1 VKNALAHEVE
11 VCESQI
17 EAFPRLPSTFS
28 LLGIVVPMCP
38 TTLNQGLKI
47 KNVQIVT
54 SLNHLKGLE
63 EYNTMGGCI

>member
-1 VKNALAHEVE
+1 MFFNGIRPNKRLEFNVKNALSHEVE

-28 LLGIVVPMCP
+28 LLGIVVPMYP

-54 SLNHLKGLE
+54 F
-63 EYNTMGGCI
+63 